1 MQKISLNKIA
11 TYAVAIAIPLAVGL
25 ASALLT
31 RGDMDIYQELTKPPL
46 APPAWL
52 FPIAW
57 TILYTLM
64 GVSAGL
70 VYLNREKAPAEA
82 RRGLL
87 YYALSLAVNFF
98 WSIIFFGM
106 RSFILA
112 FIWLI
117 LLLYLVVKTVLR
129 YAKVERVAAYLQIPY
144 ILWLLFAGYLN
155 LAVYLLN

>member
-25 ASALLT
+25 VSALLT
-31 RGDMDIYQELTKPPL
+31 RGNMDIYSSLTKPPL

-57 TILYTLM
+57 TILYALM
-64 GVSAGL
+64 GVSSAM
-70 VYLNREKAPAEA
+70 VYLAREKAPAEA

-87 YYALSLAVNFF
+87 YYGISLAVNFF
-98 WSIIFFGM
+98 WSIIFFNM

-117 LLLYLVVKTVLR
+117 LLLYLVAKTVLS
-129 YAKVERVAAYLQIPY
+129 YAKVERMAAYLQIPY
-144 ILWLLFAGYLN
+144 IVWLLFAGYLN